1 MIVTTVAGV
10 TNNSTMDRL
19 TLATISKHLT
29 EEVIDKVFKLKTNSE
44 DTVQSVEIVRAAP
57 AGEGLISAVYRI
69 QVTGKRHTAK
79 FIAKGLVN
87 DPLMRKS
94 LDCHTY
100 FKREALF
107 FSTILPILCE
117 IQKTSGA
124 KERIQNYLP
133 ICYGCHLDGKDDYI
147 LMEDLSEKECSS
159 LSEHITIYERN
170 LTLKSLAHFHAISLA
185 LRIKKPDTF
194 AKLANGLNEV
204 YYNDKNRNWYANY
217 LAEAVKIDRKAL
229 AEFEDPKSVYY
240 HRFNTLV
247 NDDIYGQLIRIVNS
261 RGDHPVINHG
271 DAWCPNFLC
280 CSDKAVAID
289 FQLLRCASPATDLS
303 YFILMCSN
311 LCRNKEEFLE
321 AVQIYYKS
329 LEYYLTD
336 MGIDASKA
344 FSFDMLKEELK
355 KYGCFGI
362 LASITSIPLLA
373 NERCDNL
380 QSFDMKYS
388 GFERIPLV
396 ELWPLAPI
404 KHEEHKLRLVNAVR
418 VAVDVGLI

>member
-1 MIVTTVAGV
+1 MV
-10 TNNSTMDRL
+10 RL

-29 EEVIDKVFKLKTNSE
+29 EDVIDKVFKLKTHSE
-44 DTVQSVEIVRAAP
+44 DNVQSVEITRAAP

-69 QVTGKRHTAK
+69 HVTGRTNTAK
-79 FIAKGLVN
+79 FVAKGLVN

-124 KERIQNYLP
+124 KERIQDYLP

-159 LSEHITIYERN
+159 ITKHITLHERN
-170 LTLKSLAHFHAISLA
+170 LTLNCLAHFHAASLA
-185 LRIKKPDTF
+185 LRIKKPDAF

-204 YYNDKNRNWYANY
+204 YYNDKNRKWYANY
-217 LAEAVKIDRKAL
+217 LAEAVKIDRKVL
-229 AEFEDPKSVYY
+229 EEFEGPESVYFQ
-240 HRFNTLV
+240 RFNAVLNEDV
-247 NDDIYGQLIRIVNS
+247 YGQLIRIVNS
-261 RGDHPVINHG
+261 RGDHPVFCHG
-271 DAWCPNFLC
+271 DAWSPNFLC
-280 CSDKAVAID
+280 CKDKAIAID

-303 YFILMCSN
+303 YFILMCSDY
-311 LCRNKEEFLE
+311 CRTKEEFLE
-321 AVQIYYKS
+321 AVTLYYDS
-329 LEYYLTD
+329 LKYYLTD
-336 MGIDASKA
+336 MGIDAAKD
-344 FSFDMLKEELK
+344 FSFGMLLEELK
-355 KYGCFGI
+355 KYGYFGI

-373 NERCDNL
+373 NERCDTL
-380 QSFDMKYS
+380 QSFEMKYA
-388 GFERIPLV
+388 GYDCIPLE
-396 ELWPLAPI
+396 ELWPLSPI
-404 KHEEHKLRLVNAVR
+404 EQEEHKMRLVTAVR